1 MRLSLVCSLLHL
13 AATAPKGASK
23 LADISCRE
31 GADGYL
37 VKLRPRVGTQ
47 SSRLSA
53 SSSHGQDFAS
63 ALKSRWQLRRSL
75 QDGGGHANEILF
87 AYSDKL
93 LEGLAARLDDAELD
107 AVLQSDEVEAVEP
120 NCNIRLSPIEAE
132 SSPSAN
138 STNST
143 ISTTWTAT
151 KSRTIQPNPP
161 SWGLDRIDARNGLDN
176 SYSYGAA
183 TGSGVTVYVLD
194 TGVRISHVEFN
205 GRAQAGW
212 SASCPT
218 GSESDCFSSWFPGG
232 VVGSSCSG
240 HGTHC
245 AGTIAGTQY
254 GVAKA
259 ATIVAVQVLSCGGSG
274 SDAGVI
280 AGIEWAVNN
289 ASSRPGRSVISMSL
303 GGGASFSVN
312 AAVAAAHAAGV
323 SVVAAAG
330 NDNENACLSSP
341 ASAPDAITVG
351 STTDSDSRSS
361 FSNHGSCVDVFAP
374 GSDISSAWTSS
385 DTAIAAI
392 SGTSMACPHV
402 AGAVA
407 QLLGL
412 RPELTTTRV
421 SEVIACM
428 ATLNAVTNVPI
439 GTVNLLLWAG
449 EPMTELSNTNC
460 LFPPLPPSPPSPHP
474 PPPHSPGICYEDC
487 VYSNDLECD
496 DGGPGADYASC
507 AYGADC
513 IDCGVRPDGVCYE
526 DCGFS
531 SDQDCDDG
539 GPGAEFELCDYGA
552 DCIDCGLRP
561 PSTPSTP
568 RPPSPPRPPPAPPSP
583 TRPPSPPPPPP
594 AQYRCSNDCAYAS
607 DSSCDDG
614 GPGAEFAYCDLGE
627 DCADCGNRLWN
638 NITTCYSPPTATA
651 APRIVPH
658 IVGGGPVEYPR
669 QYPWL
674 VSLQST
680 SHFCGGTLI
689 HPKWVLT
696 AAHCTIGDSPSSIT
710 VRIGVFNVYDWRN
723 DGCVRS
729 HNVIRIINHP
739 QYDPYVNDVSLLE
752 LESPSDYPF
761 IQRLEDAASPIGV
774 PGHLVTVAGWGDTSS
789 GGSSSIITHHVEV
802 PIVDQ
807 DTCSTSYPGS
817 ITDSMICAGL
827 EEGGRDSCQGDS
839 GGPLFA
845 IPEGS
850 GVEGGVLIGVVS
862 WGNGCALAGYPGVY
876 ARVSSYTDWIWSNI
890 PLPPPPFPPSP
901 PPRPPPT
908 PPPDLPACATRQRE
922 CLLNAQQKQNKCV
935 CRYVWTPGCSFPTDV
950 QLSCLA

>member
-1 MRLSLVCSLLHL
+1 MRLSIVCSLLHL

-23 LADISCRE
+23 LADILCRE

-37 VKLRPRVGTQ
+37 VKLRPRVGTH
-47 SSRLSA
+47 SASA
-53 SSSHGQDFAS
+53 SSSSHGHDFAS

-75 QDGGGHANEILF
+75 QDGGGHPNEILF
-87 AYSDKL
+87 VYSDKL

-120 NCNIRLSPIEAE
+120 NCNIRLSPIETE
-132 SSPSAN
+132 SSPSTKSAN
-138 STNST
+138 STS
-143 ISTTWTAT
+143 IRTWGTAT
-151 KSRTIQPNPP
+151 KSRTIQADPP
-161 SWGLDRIDARNGLDN
+161 SWGLDRIDARYGLDN

-212 SASCPT
+212 SPYCPT
-218 GSESDCFSSWFPGG
+218 GSESGCFSSWFPGG
-232 VVGSSCSG
+232 AVGSSCNG

-259 ATIVAVQVLSCGGSG
+259 ATIVSVQVLNCEGSG
-274 SDAGVI
+274 SNAGVI

-303 GGGASFSVN
+303 GSGVSSSVN

-323 SVVAAAG
+323 SVVVAAG
-330 NDNENACLSSP
+330 NDNENACFSSP

-351 STTDSDSRSS
+351 STTSSDARSS

-374 GSDISSAWTSS
+374 GSAISSAWTSS
-385 DTAIAAI
+385 DTAISTI

-412 RPELTTTRV
+412 RPELTTTRA

-428 ATLNAVTNVPI
+428 ATPNAVTDLPI

-460 LFPPLPPSPPSPHP
+460 LFPPLPPSPPAPSPSP
-474 PPPHSPGICYEDC
+474 PQSP
-487 VYSNDLECD
+487 
-496 DGGPGADYASC
+496 
-507 AYGADC
+507 
-513 IDCGVRPDGVCYE
+513 GVCYE
-526 DCGFS
+526 DCAYS
-531 SDQDCDDG
+531 SDTDCDDG
-539 GPGAEFELCDYGA
+539 GPGAEFSLCSYGA
-552 DCIDCGLRP
+552 DCIDCGHR
-561 PSTPSTP
+561 
-568 RPPSPPRPPPAPPSP
+568 PPRPPPPPP
-583 TRPPSPPPPPP
+583 PLPSPPTPPSAP
-594 AQYRCSNDCAYAS
+594 YRCSNDCAYSS

-627 DCADCGNRLWN
+627 DCADCGNRIWN

-651 APRIVPH
+651 APRMVPR

-674 VSLQST
+674 VSLQSP

-710 VRIGVFNVYDWRN
+710 VRIGVFNVYEWRT

-739 QYDPYVNDVSLLE
+739 QYDPYDNDVSLLE

-789 GGSSSIITHHVEV
+789 LGLSSIITYHVEV

-817 ITDSMICAGL
+817 ITDGMICAGL
-827 EEGGRDSCQGDS
+827 DEGGRDACQGDS

-850 GVEGGVLIGVVS
+850 GVEGAVLIGVVS

-890 PLPPPPFPPSP
+890 PLPPPPSPPNP

-908 PPPDLPACATRQRE
+908 PPPDLPACAARERE
-922 CLLNAQQKQNKCV
+922 CLLSAQQQQNKCV
-935 CRYVWTPGCSFPTDV
+935 CRYVWTSGCAFPAEV
-950 QLSCLA
+950 QVTCLA